1 MYIILVNYFF
11 ELVFPFQTTCIPIGV
26 SQFRRHLPKRIH
38 FFNLV
43 MSNPSCPPSSDEI
56 LKSLRTQF
64 KKLNELYEESLKVNN
79 DLKNKLKCESKNRDL
94 IKSLKRQ
101 RTYLGM
107 FMINSLSQA
116 KKCRFLFYKLYFSP
130 ADGTYC

>member
-1 MYIILVNYFF
+1 
-11 ELVFPFQTTCIPIGV
+11 
-26 SQFRRHLPKRIH
+26 
-38 FFNLV
+38 

-56 LKSLRTQF
+56 LKSLQIRF
-64 KKLNELYEESLKVNN
+64 KKLKELYEESLKVNN
-79 DLKNKLKCESKNRDL
+79 DLKNKESKNRDF

-116 KKCRFLFYKLYFSP
+116 KKC
-130 ADGTYC
+130 

>member
-1 MYIILVNYFF
+1 
-11 ELVFPFQTTCIPIGV
+11 
-26 SQFRRHLPKRIH
+26 
-38 FFNLV
+38 

-56 LKSLRTQF
+56 LKSLQTGF
-64 KKLNELYEESLKVNN
+64 KILAKLYEEALKEIN
-79 DLKNKLKCESKNRDL
+79 DLKNNESKNPEF

-116 KKCRFLFYKLYFSP
+116 KKC
-130 ADGTYC
+130 